1 MTSFIVSN
9 HSTLDFQRLV
19 LKECRVYFLVYDCCC
34 FLWRCINLITRVIT
48 RVFKEVW
55 NGKSYNKGIVVK
67 EMYFPCIPE
76 GAHLLFVTMITITI
90 MMITTTDPM
99 MRLSFIFCH
108 HILRLTLRDVTRNS
122 SARLESISDLPSRLS
137 NLCPLSRILLMFSV
151 IILETS
157 ATCCCNFWIF
167 SCDCWGGA
175 VLVVIVPEEAPD
187 VGPDSISTKLS
198 DGMMRGNSVKGL
210 ISFQESDNQWYQGD

>member
-1 MTSFIVSN
+1 M
-9 HSTLDFQRLV
+9 
-19 LKECRVYFLVYDCCC
+19 LKECNVFLGVWLKL
-34 FLWRCINLITRVIT
+34 FFV
-48 RVFKEVW
+48 EVHQSHYENHKGFHQQVS

-67 EMYFPCIPE
+67 EMYFPCIRE
-76 GAHLLFVTMITITI
+76 GAQLLLFPFITLITMTT
-90 MMITTTDPM
+90 MMTTTTDPM

-157 ATCCCNFWIF
+157 ATCCCNF
-167 SCDCWGGA
+167 
-175 VLVVIVPEEAPD
+175 
-187 VGPDSISTKLS
+187 
-198 DGMMRGNSVKGL
+198 
-210 ISFQESDNQWYQGD
+210 